1 MTSMKPCRGVA
12 VLLCAALVAAS
23 VSAVP
28 LTPQSDDE
36 IVEVLPVTGGYAA
49 EQKRLRRALAQS
61 PKDAATALALS
72 RTTLARARHSGDARL
87 AGQALGVLAAWDGDA
102 NTPIEIRLQR
112 ATLRQYL
119 HEFDAAAA
127 ELEGLLRIAPRHAQA
142 LLTLATV
149 YRVQA
154 RYDASDA
161 QCTRLTDAA
170 QPLYARACLAENRG
184 LRGHGNDWV
193 EARREFDALLAAQ
206 PGNAFWA
213 NWIRTSYGELEARAG
228 RPAQAIAQLRAALQ
242 SADETYTRLALV
254 DVLID
259 ERRWAEARELLGSAP
274 IATESEAVLLRRAIV
289 ARAIA
294 SDDAEPLRRTMAE
307 RYAQSALRP
316 EAVNMHARE
325 RSRFALE
332 VEGDAAKALAYA
344 RANLQSQREAVDFVV
359 MDRAARAAGDAAA
372 RDEAAALAAQ
382 VGLRDLRMGAAIDQP
397 AVAAS
402 KGRS

>member
-1 MTSMKPCRGVA
+1 MNPLRVA
-12 VLLCAALVAAS
+12 VAALCAVSIGTAAAAP
-23 VSAVP
+23 V
-28 LTPQSDDE
+28 TPMSDDE

-72 RTTLARARHSGDARL
+72 RTTLARARHDGDARL
-87 AGQALGVLAAWDGDA
+87 AGQALAALAAWGGDA
-102 NTPIEIRLQR
+102 NAPVEIRLQR

-119 HEFDAAAA
+119 HEFDTAAA
-127 ELEGLLRIAPRHAQA
+127 ELEGLLLIAPRHAQA

-161 QCTRLTDAA
+161 QCSRLTEAG

-184 LRGHGNDWV
+184 LRGLGNDWA

-206 PGNAFWA
+206 PGNAFWTQ
-213 NWIRTSYGELEARAG
+213 WIRTSYGELEARAG
-228 RPAQAIAQLRAALQ
+228 RPVQAIAQLRAALQ
-242 SADETYTRLALV
+242 AADETYTRLALA

-259 ERRWAEARELLGSAP
+259 ERRWAEARDLLGSAP

-289 ARAIA
+289 ARALA
-294 SDDAEPLRRTMAE
+294 SDDAETLRRTMAE

-316 EAVNMHARE
+316 EAASLHARE

-332 VEGDAAKALAYA
+332 VEGDATRALAYA

-359 MDRAARAAGDAAA
+359 MDRAARAAGDAPA
-372 RDEAAALAAQ
+372 RREVATLAAQ
-382 VGLRDLRMGAAIDQP
+382 VGLRDLRLGADMP
-397 AVAAS
+397 AAAAS

>member
-1 MTSMKPCRGVA
+1 MRLNSKPPRRLGLLLAA
-12 VLLCAALVAAS
+12 VLVGTALAE
-23 VSAVP
+23 P
-28 LTPQSDDE
+28 LQPRSDDE
-36 IVEVLPVTGGYAA
+36 VVEVLPVTGGYAA
-49 EQKRLRRALAQS
+49 EQKRLKRALAQS

-72 RTTLARARHSGDARL
+72 RTTLARARHDGDARL

-102 NTPIEIRLQR
+102 NTPVEIRLQR

-119 HEFDAAAA
+119 HEFDAAAS
-127 ELEGLLRIAPRHAQA
+127 ELEGLLRVAPRHAQA

-149 YRVQA
+149 YRVQG
-154 RYDASDA
+154 RYNASDA
-161 QCTRLTDAA
+161 QCARLADAGR
-170 QPLYARACLAENRG
+170 PLYARACLAENRG
-184 LRGHGNDWV
+184 LRGDWP

-206 PGNAFWA
+206 PGNADWSS
-213 NWIRTSYGELEARAG
+213 WIRTSVGELEARAD
-228 RPAQAIAQLRAALQ
+228 RPVQAVAQLRAALQ
-242 SADETYTRLALV
+242 SADETYTRLALA

-289 ARAIA
+289 ARATA
-294 SDDAEPLRRTMAE
+294 SDEAEPLRRTMAE

-316 EAVNMHARE
+316 EAVNVHARE

-359 MDRAARAAGDAAA
+359 MDRAARAAGDTAA
-372 RDEAAALAAQ
+372 RSEVAALAAQ
-382 VGLRDLRMGAAIDQP
+382 VGLRDLRMGTAP
-397 AVAAS
+397 
-402 KGRS
+402 KGRP